1 MRVRSH
7 ARIFFKRKRKKKT
20 LMPSAARAFGYVPFL
35 FSFSCWFPAPPPPCL
50 SLLFFCFCCSL
61 PPASRASESWS
72 PLFFLR
78 LARSRACCLYF
89 LSLPPGLPAGHFARC
104 ARPSSCLSL
113 LCSHPPRALLD
124 MPPCPGAGAA
134 LAPPRAPPASGRVA
148 VVLVSLRGAPV
159 AVPLLPPSPPV
170 PASCPG
176 AGAA

>member
-1 MRVRSH
+1 MSSIL
-7 ARIFFKRKRKKKT
+7 ASPQFFNFLKKT

-50 SLLFFCFCCSL
+50 PLLFFSFCCSL

-72 PLFFLR
+72 PLFSSALRAPVLVTSIFSLCPPARWSSCALCPALFLFISS
-78 LARSRACCLYF
+78 LLPPASRAFGYVPLPWCWCR
-89 LSLPPGLPAGHFARC
+89 LSP
-104 ARPSSCLSL
+104 
-113 LCSHPPRALLD
+113 
-124 MPPCPGAGAA
+124 
-134 LAPPRAPPASGRVA
+134 PPRAPPASGRVA